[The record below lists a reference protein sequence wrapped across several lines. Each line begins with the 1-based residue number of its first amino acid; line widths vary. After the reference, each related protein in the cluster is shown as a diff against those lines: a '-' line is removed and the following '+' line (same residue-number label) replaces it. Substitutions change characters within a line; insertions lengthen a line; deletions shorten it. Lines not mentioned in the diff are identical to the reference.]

1 MSLLYTY
8 IAQWRAVTSEA
19 GHAIYMQYFTNG
31 TKKLSEMGQ
40 KNFFI
45 TKIFANEDNLY

>member
-31 TKKLSEMGQ
+31 TKKLSEILGRRL
-40 KNFFI
+40 
-45 TKIFANEDNLY
+45 IFVPKS